1 MIPLNQIEEMFT
13 RMKSNGVNTD
23 TNMLYGYFFTN
34 TEPKKL
40 ESVADELIELNFQFV
55 DIYQDEDNTYWL
67 QVERIETHNA
77 QSLFDLNKQLY
88 NIADRHG
95 ISSYD
100 GFDVGNADK
109 TKPIERNTYAVPE
122 EFEANDFPQK
132 GSPFLIIANKAFDN
146 FPHKE
151 EFSAFLT
158 ITIGYDIDNTS
169 KLPNEAD
176 YKELDEV
183 EAFIENNLSQNNID
197 NYYIGRTT
205 WAGKRTIYFVS
216 NDRENVEG
224 LMNFLKVKGGL
235 RQFEFNVKEDKK
247 WKSYGELK
255 KLLTKK

>member
-40 ESVADELIELNFQFV
+40 ESVADELKELNFQFV
-55 DIYQDEDNTYWL
+55 DIYQVEDSTYWL

-158 ITIGYDIDNTS
+158 ITISYDIDNTS
-169 KLPNEAD
+169 KLPNEED

-205 WAGKRTIYFVS
+205 WAGKRTVYFVS

-235 RQFEFNVKEDKK
+235 RHFEFDVKEDKK

-255 KLLTKK
+255 KLMTKK